1 MNSKYARY
9 WGRCFKKVGALRVGK
24 KSPAQHPGETNQM
37 TERHA
42 DFMPGL
48 VDLTSIAFK
57 DLVDLDESLVDSALD
72 RLLPACGGVDSRLWN
87 QGGILTARADDE
99 IRA

>member
-1 MNSKYARY
+1 MADTEADTSRNWAHCVSGEIA
-9 WGRCFKKVGALRVGK
+9 
-24 KSPAQHPGETNQM
+24 AQRPEETDHM
-37 TERHA
+37 TEYHA

-57 DLVDLDESLVDSALD
+57 DLIDLDESLVDCALD
-72 RLLPACGGVDSRLWN
+72 RLLPPGARADSRLWN
-87 QGGILTARADDE
+87 QGGCTSPDEVSRE